1 MGAYEAEAWKDF
13 AVAVVG
19 IGAVLAGLVFVAVS
33 VNLESIVSGPRLA
46 GRAAHSLILFFTPAV
61 LCVLL
66 LIPGQSHVALGV
78 EMIVVGVI
86 IAPWLAVL
94 NRPWGRPPE
103 WILAAWI
110 MGNAVPAA
118 LLVVATIIAGLG
130 EISETLGGLY
140 RLPVG
145 IVVAFLGALLN
156 TWVLLVEIKR

>member
-1 MGAYEAEAWKDF
+1 M
-13 AVAVVG
+13 V
-19 IGAVLAGLVFVAVS
+19 
-33 VNLESIVSGPRLA
+33 
-46 GRAAHSLILFFTPAV
+46 GRAEPAV
-61 LCVLL
+61 
-66 LIPGQSHVALGV
+66 GAS
-78 EMIVVGVI
+78 
-86 IAPWLAVL
+86 
-94 NRPWGRPPE
+94 PE